1 MLGSRTPL
9 ACMPVFQTA
18 SLPGRRPGARDPWRI
33 AAYAFIALMYAI
45 HVRAALN
52 SQAVPDFWRDFYWA
66 SAIAHGE
73 AFPFAGPQIYQ
84 MVELGPW
91 WFYLL
96 ALPVRLGAGSAG
108 TLVFV
113 QLLAASKYPLAW
125 RLGARMVDTRFGLAC
140 VVGLAVAGW
149 SAAGLVFPS
158 HIALVE
164 LVLLLLAA
172 VTWRCAVMLSTRNA
186 LLYGFACAACIH
198 AHPTTVTFVAASGV
212 FLLWRHRSRAAFAR
226 LALAA
231 SIVLLSLLPPWLDRD
246 AVTEHALKPLSGY
259 LGGDV
264 GVGLL
269 HRIPGVAWG
278 VLAVGAWWGLLLM
291 TPLPLA
297 AAQAAWWLYCLCLV
311 FVAAGYARLPAV
323 APASGVRLR
332 FVGGLAFAAFLAQV
346 AFVVSLRPITPVWM
360 VPSCVLPLAL
370 AIAIGWYGWFAR
382 PGLARR
388 AGTLA
393 LCVYAAIVVAPYSLF
408 LHDIRELR
416 QMPGAN
422 PYYDAGDR
430 SDTFVTAP
438 VPFYPAVRIDR
449 IARELCRPATLH
461 ARLAAVVEATFAA
474 PVRDACGHWPEF
486 LFGGI
491 AGDHHLAGL
500 RSHAARASGVA
511 PARVV
516 AGMALYEHVR
526 PIAPEQGGR
535 AERLRRLQIDP
546 DSAAGSPRPA
556 TFEFDAEAGDA
567 VVLTNRL
574 PLAAPMTID
583 AVVAGGQPA
592 RLADDDG
599 SERVYLCAACADGAR
614 VHWRVDVQ
622 AVIGNIDLVVLER
635 AR

>member
-1 MLGSRTPL
+1 
-9 ACMPVFQTA
+9 MPVSQTA

-33 AAYAFIALMYAI
+33 AAFAFIVLMYAI
-45 HVRAALN
+45 HLRAALN

-73 AFPFAGPQIYQ
+73 AFPLAGPQIYQ

-108 TLVFV
+108 TLAFV

-125 RLGARMVDTRFGLAC
+125 RLGARAVDARFGFAC

-172 VTWRCAVMLSTRNA
+172 ATCRCATALSTRNA
-186 LLYGFACAACIH
+186 VLYGLACAACIH
-198 AHPTTVTFVAASGV
+198 AHPTTVTFVAASGL
-212 FLLWRHRSRAAFAR
+212 FLLWRHRSWAAVAR

-231 SIVLLSLLPPWLDRD
+231 SIVGLSLLPPWLDRD
-246 AVTEHALKPLSGY
+246 AATAHALKPLSGY

-269 HRIPGVAWG
+269 HRIPAVAYG

-297 AAQAAWWLYCLCLV
+297 AAQAAWWLYCLCLA
-311 FVAAGYARLPAV
+311 FIAAGYARLADAA

-332 FVGGLAFAAFLAQV
+332 LVGALAFAAFLAQV

-370 AIAIGWYGWFAR
+370 AIAVGWYGWLAR
-382 PGLARR
+382 PGIARR
-388 AGTLA
+388 AGVLA
-393 LCVYAAIVVAPYSLF
+393 LCAYVAIVVAPYSLF
-408 LHDIRELR
+408 LRDIRELR

-430 SDTFVTAP
+430 SDTFVTTP
-438 VPFYPAVRIDR
+438 VPFYPAARMDR

-461 ARLAAVVEATFAA
+461 GRLAAVVEATFAT
-474 PVRDACGHWPEF
+474 PVRNACGHWPE
-486 LFGGI
+486 LRFGGT
-491 AGDHHLAGL
+491 AGERHLAGL
-500 RSHAARASGVA
+500 RTHAARASGVA
-511 PARVV
+511 PVRVV
-516 AGMALYEHVR
+516 AGMALYERVR
-526 PIAPEQGGR
+526 AIAPEQGGH
-535 AERLRRLQIDP
+535 AGRLRRLQIDP

-556 TFEFDAEAGDA
+556 TFVFDAEAGDA

-574 PLAAPMTID
+574 PLAAPMTVD
-583 AVVAGGQPA
+583 AVVADGQPA

-599 SERVYLCAACADGAR
+599 SERVYVCAACAGGAR
-614 VHWRVDVQ
+614 VRWRVDVQ
-622 AVIGNIDLVVLER
+622 AVTGNIDLVVLER